1 LPIVEKAA
9 CASPDYIDET
19 LRKGRAQRSF
29 FAVISIAN
37 GYRGLVGN
45 APWIPAHHR
54 KLDAKLA
61 EIMSEL

>member
-1 LPIVEKAA
+1 LTKRYEKAA
-9 CASPDYIDET
+9 LSG
-19 LRKGRAQRSF
+19 LF